1 MGDIRNDP
9 EFRYADVLREHG
21 IVSVCNTPIF
31 VNGSHWGVLEVDA
44 EEKTAFDEFEV
55 FSLSIFANIIGLS
68 LARHFAEADVVKANF
83 DTSAS
88 KSQSEIL
95 LRELQH
101 RMKNNLQLIVSF
113 LELQKRQ
120 TNNEE
125 ARDRI
130 AAVLDRV
137 LAIGLAHDQLTFKI
151 SASSVNM
158 QEYLAALCANLD
170 PQRPNIAITV
180 NVEPVGIP
188 LDRAVPIGLIVN
200 ELVTNSLKYAFDEG
214 GGTIAVA
221 FRADKLVGEAELTVR
236 DTGRGMKDARP
247 GAFGLRLVEML
258 AGQLGGTLMHDDASK
273 GTVVTIRVPYSI

>member
-1 MGDIRNDP
+1 M
-9 EFRYADVLREHG
+9 
-21 IVSVCNTPIF
+21 CNTPIF

-55 FSLSIFANIIGLS
+55 HSLSIFANIIGLS
-68 LARHFAEADVVKANF
+68 LARHFAEADVLKANF

-88 KSQSEIL
+88 KNQSEIL

-120 TNNEE
+120 TSNED

-137 LAIGLAHDQLTFKI
+137 LAIGLAHDQLTFKE

-158 QEYLAALCANLD
+158 QEYLAALCANID
-170 PQRPNIAITV
+170 PRRAQISVIA
-180 NVEPVGIP
+180 NVDAVGIP
-188 LDRAVPIGLIVN
+188 LDRAAPIGLIVN
-200 ELVTNSLKYAFDEG
+200 ELVTNSFKYAFDEDG
-214 GGTIAVA
+214 GSIIVT
-221 FRADKLVGEAELTVR
+221 FRVYEMIGEAELTVR
-236 DTGRGMKDARP
+236 DNGRGMKGARP
-247 GAFGLRLVEML
+247 GAFGLRLVQML
-258 AGQLGGTLMHDDASK
+258 AGQLGGTLTHDDALK
-273 GTVVTIRVPYSI
+273 GTVVTIRLPYSI